1 MRPTD
6 QLLVSIVSGEAALIV
21 SLLGW
26 SMKRATRE
34 IASQRASI
42 ERIASILERHLAWH
56 DGLGDREA
64 GRGSPVKDRR

>member
-26 SMKRATRE
+26 GMRRAIKE
-34 IASQRASI
+34 ITLQRASI
-42 ERIASILERHLAWH
+42 ERVASALERHLAWH
-56 DGLGDREA
+56 DGLDDRNA
-64 GRGSPVKDRR
+64 WRGSPVKERR